1 LSRDDTN
8 VRGREPLVVW
18 LLLSLVAVEILITYA
33 RLPAVELYHVSGSGL
48 TGGLSR
54 VLVFLN
60 FPAALVALAVLA
72 VVFER
77 LPGRLRPFAV
87 IAAIL
92 CTPIFWPGV
101 VDQAD
106 LDARWVNVPA
116 AVGVALAVA
125 VTLAAARQGAT
136 PVQGD
141 RLRIGLAVLAL
152 LAAPAWLAA
161 DLGFF
166 LDRVP
171 LVGRLY
177 QTGHRPPRQPGLPPF
192 PPAVHHGHH
201 HGMDGVLLVLAA
213 LLLSRALPGIRSA
226 ALRAVTAA
234 YLALMLAYGFGNI
247 ANDLWLEQVVKRHW
261 TSWQIP
267 SVLQPAVTWAWV
279 VLVLGASVI
288 WLEWFSAPDQR
299 SQSR

>member
-1 LSRDDTN
+1 

-18 LLLSLVAVEILITYA
+18 LLLSLVAVEILVTYA
-33 RLPAVELYHVSGSGL
+33 RLPATELYHVSGSGL
-48 TGGLSR
+48 AGGLSR
-54 VLVFLN
+54 VLVFFN
-60 FPAALVALAVLA
+60 FPSALIALAVLA

-77 LPGRLRPFAV
+77 LPAGWRPLAV

-116 AVGVALAVA
+116 AVGVVLAVSL
-125 VTLAAARQGAT
+125 TLVAGRQRAA
-136 PVQGD
+136 PVRGD
-141 RLRIGLAVLAL
+141 RLRIGLAALAL

-166 LDRVP
+166 LDRIP
-171 LVGRLY
+171 LIGRLY
-177 QTGHRPPRQPGLPPF
+177 ETGRRPPREAGLPPF

-213 LLLSRALPGIRSA
+213 LLLSRALPRIRSA
-226 ALRAVTAA
+226 ALRVVTAA
-234 YLALMLAYGFGNI
+234 YLALMLAYGLGNI
-247 ANDLWLEQVVKRHW
+247 ANDFWLEQVVKRHW

-267 SVLQPAVTWAWV
+267 SVLQPAATWAWV
-279 VLVLGASVI
+279 VLVAGASVV
-288 WLEWFSAPDQR
+288 WLAWFSPPRER
-299 SQSR
+299 SRTR